1 MIECD
6 SSPALRGPRKKLIGI
21 NRLLTVWKEYMN
33 NPFTALSQ
41 ELLRKFR
48 ARRINRIILKEIHSL
63 RDERVAHI
71 NSMKPLKEHLEQI
84 ESRNLARDINLDKYS
99 NSLLRD
105 SDNKNINDKFYEDL
119 KLYREEQFEKNKHNE
134 NFSPLPRHDTTNF
147 NKLTMAEDLRK
158 KIQHPNPELQ
168 GNDKFNFIF
177 RNKLNFQEH
186 IIFDQDDYKDDPE
199 VF

>member
-1 MIECD
+1 
-6 SSPALRGPRKKLIGI
+6 
-21 NRLLTVWKEYMN
+21 MN

-147 NKLTMAEDLRK
+147 NKLTMTEDLRK

>member
-1 MIECD
+1 
-6 SSPALRGPRKKLIGI
+6 
-21 NRLLTVWKEYMN
+21 MN

-41 ELLRKFR
+41 ELLRSFR

>member
-1 MIECD
+1 
-6 SSPALRGPRKKLIGI
+6 
-21 NRLLTVWKEYMN
+21 MN

-41 ELLRKFR
+41 ELLRSFR

-99 NSLLRD
+99 NSILRD

-119 KLYREEQFEKNKHNE
+119 KLYREEQFEKNKHNQ

-186 IIFDQDDYKDDPE
+186 IIFDQDHYKDDPE